1 MSASAAFA
9 SALCLLALVTSVA
22 QAAPVDS
29 TDVSGSDVVTRA
41 AADTTDAADEDGVTW
56 LVPGMEGNGY
66 RVSND
71 RSRFKNRLSFS
82 PAVGRLGENHLF
94 AFRLGFS
101 PNTWLGYEIAFE
113 HNPASSLHATLHTF
127 NVILRYPLPWRVQPY
142 GTLGYGMMTVY
153 PGQAIN
159 ADPVSKN
166 TLTAGGGVEFYIRD
180 DVALRGEIRS
190 ATVLG
195 QQLGQEG
202 TVAYTYREYTVG
214 FSFYRSLGR

>member
-1 MSASAAFA
+1 MRERTAFA
-9 SALCLLALVTSVA
+9 LTLCLAALATSA
-22 QAAPVDS
+22 TQATPADS
-29 TDVSGSDVVTRA
+29 TDVSGSDVVSPAAPDSTRA
-41 AADTTDAADEDGVTW
+41 VNEEGVTY

-66 RVSND
+66 SVSND
-71 RSRFKNRLSFS
+71 RARFKNRLSFS
-82 PAVGRLGENHLF
+82 PAVGRMGDNHLF

-127 NVILRYPLPWRVQPY
+127 NVILRYPLSWRVQPY

-202 TVAYTYREYTVG
+202 TVAYSYREYTVG
-214 FSFYRSLGR
+214 FSFYRGIGR

>member
-1 MSASAAFA
+1 MSARAAWVA
-9 SALCLLALVTSVA
+9 ALGATALVASVV

-29 TDVSGSDVVTRA
+29 TGASGNDAVATA
-41 AADTTDAADEDGVTW
+41 APDSTAAADEDGVTY
-56 LVPGMEGNGY
+56 LVPGLEGSGY
-66 RVSND
+66 SVSND

-82 PAVGRLGENHLF
+82 PAVGQMGENHLF

-127 NVILRYPLPWRVQPY
+127 NVILRYPLSWRVQPY

-202 TVAYTYREYTVG
+202 TVAYSYREYTVG
-214 FSFYRSLGR
+214 FSFYRSIGR